1 MCSPIQ
7 PAPTTKAIYPTR
19 QIITTSFP
27 DATNPSNTTARLPTI
42 IVAAITTAGTVA
54 VLLILL
60 CILLT
65 VFAIVKVQYR
75 NEKKTKDEKRM
86 EVSSARNPQQND
98 EAETTSGDG
107 VNESYGLAITVQRNL
122 AYMED
127 TGVCI
132 NTYLP
137 HIQIVEF
144 FFFFFLQDDS
154 YEEMSDQ
161 YYY

>member
-1 MCSPIQ
+1 
-7 PAPTTKAIYPTR
+7 
-19 QIITTSFP
+19 
-27 DATNPSNTTARLPTI
+27 
-42 IVAAITTAGTVA
+42 
-54 VLLILL
+54 
-60 CILLT
+60 
-65 VFAIVKVQYR
+65 
-75 NEKKTKDEKRM
+75 M

-107 VNESYGLAITVQRNL
+107 VNESYGPAITVQRNL

-144 FFFFFLQDDS
+144 FFFFFCRMIAMKKCQISTTTSLGHVK
-154 YEEMSDQ
+154 
-161 YYY
+161 